1 MEIGVQFPDKDNF
14 SKSKKTFIKTESSSE
29 KNKFGGEKIS
39 RKKDENA
46 RGIDNQTNISA
57 ISRLRFAVCHHT
69 GDRSFS
75 DQQFFGV
82 NTRLH
87 QNTISKIG
95 VNNFRRGRTSSKTK
109 RKSNWK

>member
-14 SKSKKTFIKTESSSE
+14 SKSKKKTFIKTESSSE
-29 KNKFGGEKIS
+29 ENKFGGEKIS

-75 DQQFFGV
+75 DQQRIFRSKHTFASKYKF
-82 NTRLH
+82 NYQCKQFQTR
-87 QNTISKIG
+87 K
-95 VNNFRRGRTSSKTK
+95 NFVD
-109 RKSNWK
+109 N